1 MGEGGKWGFH
11 LNPRS
16 ECFGDLRIQQ
26 HFGKLKI
33 SFQMGIENTNLGFFL
48 EEKMVGIDGIVGRC
62 FSCWGGLNPEAAELG
77 VDLGTYLSHRAQCQI
92 LVLEELLWERGLGSY
107 RSWESRKGA
116 AGN

>member
-1 MGEGGKWGFH
+1 
-11 LNPRS
+11 
-16 ECFGDLRIQQ
+16 
-26 HFGKLKI
+26 
-33 SFQMGIENTNLGFFL
+33 MGIENTNLGFFL

-92 LVLEELLWERGLGSY
+92 LVLEELPWERGLGSY